1 MLTNI
6 LPLKSRQLVG
16 TVTWTYRKIDRA
28 ATELLLDTK
37 GVNVKSVTTVDGAT
51 LVWKLG
57 ADHEVRSLW

>member
-1 MLTNI
+1 M
-6 LPLKSRQLVG
+6 
-16 TVTWTYRKIDRA
+16 TWTYRKIDRA